1 MRNVEGVLRQY
12 RGMRWL
18 LLDAQ
23 ASAVAG
29 PEAQIGT
36 VAAIIAAVAA
46 GFSAV
51 INLHALR
58 RTEAREHH
66 RWLQE
71 KRREA
76 YVEFLMATRD
86 TYDAISARGM
96 SIGAAELGED
106 YPESQSEELLQA
118 QSEINE
124 KQGAVARALD
134 LLVIVGPESMIT
146 VARRVAARLR
156 LDRIYYSPTRW
167 TQLDVNNKAKIMEYA
182 EATGDEG
189 LLADMRDAYSGD
201 AVDLDKYSQ
210 AHRNH
215 RLDVLWS
222 VFTTEAQKVLENPT
236 PSDRFPDETR
246 WSKLVTAA
254 KRNL

>member
-1 MRNVEGVLRQY
+1 MLE
-12 RGMRWL
+12 
-18 LLDAQ
+18 AQ
-23 ASAVAG
+23 AGAVTG

-46 GFSAV
+46 GFSV
-51 INLHALR
+51 LIGLHALR

-86 TYDAISARGM
+86 TYDAISARGI
-96 SIGAAELGED
+96 SIGAPDLAED
-106 YPESQSEELLQA
+106 YPESESEKLLKA
-118 QSEINE
+118 QSEIDE
-124 KQGAVARALD
+124 KQGAVTRALD
-134 LLVIVGPESMIT
+134 LLVIVGPESMIK
-146 VARRVAARLR
+146 AGRRVTARLR

-167 TQLDVNNKAKIMEYA
+167 TQLSVNNKARIMEYA

-189 LLADMRDAYSGD
+189 LLADLKNAYSGGP
-201 AVDLDKYSQ
+201 VDLDKYRQ
-210 AHRNH
+210 AHRDH

-222 VFTTEAQKVLENPT
+222 AFTTEAQKVLENPT
-236 PSDRFPDETR
+236 PVVQSPDDTS
-246 WSKLVTAA
+246 WSKFVKAA